1 MRVRPE
7 TVTAD
12 TLRNT
17 LQAGQERDNI
27 LVRAYEAVTEATK
40 DQDGKNL
47 GARFLTHVQ
56 KTIPTARYRH
66 ASRMTY
72 LDFVMDGQEVS
83 IFLSYNACFECA
95 NLVQYNTPCTI
106 GATERTAKRQKWLAD
121 PEALDRLAAQINA
134 YNVARYAMQT
144 WESEQGY
151 TFPESLHLKGLH
163 DRD

>member
-17 LQAGQERDNI
+17 MQAGQDRDNI
-27 LVRAYEAVTEATK
+27 LVRAYEAVAEATK
-40 DQDGKNL
+40 DQDEKPL

-66 ASRMTY
+66 AASMTY
-72 LDFVMDGQEVS
+72 LDFTMDGQETS
-83 IFLSYNACFECA
+83 IFLSYNARFEYVT
-95 NLVQYNTPCTI
+95 LERYNTPCTT
-106 GATERTAKRQKWLAD
+106 GATERTAKRQKWLDD
-121 PEALDRLAAQINA
+121 PQALDRLAAQINA
-134 YNVARYAMQT
+134 YNEARYTMQT
-144 WESEQGY
+144 WESELGH